1 MLAGAM
7 GTWPRKM
14 PTIVK
19 IRPTAPKPR
28 PILIGS
34 DTLRWVEESGGE
46 DTGWDCVSRFM
57 LYSILHE
64 QNDQV

>member
-14 PTIVK
+14 PTIVNR
-19 IRPTAPKPR
+19 RPAAPKTR

-34 DTLRWVEESGGE
+34 DTLRCEEESGGE
-46 DTGWDCVSRFM
+46 DTGCDCVSRFM